1 MTYGI
6 FLMQMLWF
14 GFFRKIYF
22 KNCTESFLSDVVIC
36 IVGGVVIE
44 ISYRLLERGGRYIVK
59 KFEKV

>member
-22 KNCTESFLSDVVIC
+22 KNCTESFFSDVVIC

-44 ISYRLLERGGRYIVK
+44 ISSRLLERGGRYIVK
-59 KFEKV
+59 QFEKV